1 MHIKITDSETGN
13 NKGSSGALVHYLDKE
28 QRLLENLQPEQWFNG
43 TRNNVP
49 SNEVRRSL
57 DNNIAKLSRDDA
69 KFFLI
74 NISPSQKEIAFLKE
88 QYDDDAKA
96 QLKAYAE
103 KVMDE
108 YARNF
113 NRPGVENNKDLLW
126 FAKLENHRYYSH
138 KDKEVKNG
146 TRKRGERK
154 PGEQMHIQV
163 IVSRKDITNK
173 IKLSPMNKSRGT
185 NVEHSKKLGQF
196 DRALFI
202 NSGEKL
208 FDRTFAFDRKL
219 EETFEYAKTQ
229 KNGNLKE
236 RIALREEKAR
246 YREQRQQRGQSKSSQ
261 EKAAEQKSYLRQESQ
276 TNYLKKEQGTRNY
289 LPEPQPVN
297 YLAIALGKTGPDVA
311 PSVTR
316 KKKRRRT
323 KDQSQDQEL
332 TL

>member
-13 NKGSSGALVHYLDKE
+13 NKGNSGALVHYLDKE
-28 QRLLENLQPEQWFNG
+28 QRLLENLEPEQWFNG
-43 TRNNVP
+43 RDNNIP
-49 SNEVRRSL
+49 SGDVRRSL
-57 DNNIAKLSRDDA
+57 DNNIAKLGRDDA

-88 QYDDDAKA
+88 QYGDDAKA

-113 NRPGVENNKDLLW
+113 NRPGIESNKDLMW
-126 FAKLENHRYYSH
+126 FGKLENHRYYSH

-146 TRKRGERK
+146 TKKRGERK

-163 IVSRKDITNK
+163 IVSRKDMTNK
-173 IKLSPMNKSRGT
+173 IKLSPMNKSRGK
-185 NVEHSKKLGQF
+185 NAEHSKKLGQF

-208 FDRTFAFDRKL
+208 FDRTFGFDRKL

-236 RIALREEKAR
+236 RMAMREER
-246 YREQRQQRGQSKSSQ
+246 SRQQEQKQQRGQDWQKTP
-261 EKAAEQKSYLRQESQ
+261 EQKSYLHHEPQ
-276 TNYLKKEQGTRNY
+276 TNYLKKGQDAKTY
-289 LPEPQPVN
+289 LPEPQPNN
-297 YLAIALGKTGPDVA
+297 YLAIALGKTGPDIA

-316 KKKRRRT
+316 KKRRRKT
-323 KDQSQDQEL
+323 KDQSPDQEL